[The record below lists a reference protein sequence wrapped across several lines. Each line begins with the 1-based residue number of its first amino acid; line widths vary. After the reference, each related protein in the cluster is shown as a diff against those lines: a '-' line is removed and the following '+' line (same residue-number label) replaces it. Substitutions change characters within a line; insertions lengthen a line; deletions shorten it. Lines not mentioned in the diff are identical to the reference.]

1 MREIGEEGTLEDDPI
16 ADMSIL
22 VTSLQDSLTMF
33 LQQELS
39 FNQLKFSY

>member
-1 MREIGEEGTLEDDPI
+1 
-16 ADMSIL
+16 MSIL